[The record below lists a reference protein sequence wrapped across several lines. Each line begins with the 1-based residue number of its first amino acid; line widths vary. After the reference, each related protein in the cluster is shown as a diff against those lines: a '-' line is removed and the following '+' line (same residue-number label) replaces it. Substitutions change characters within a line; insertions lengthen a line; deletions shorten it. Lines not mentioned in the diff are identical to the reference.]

1 MCQSLTVS
9 QVEYGE
15 TETIKVNLLL
25 DFPLS
30 IVQIIQIK
38 LSHDI

>member
-9 QVEYGE
+9 QVECGE
-15 TETIKVNLLL
+15 TKTIKVKSLL

-30 IVQIIQIK
+30 IVQIIRIK